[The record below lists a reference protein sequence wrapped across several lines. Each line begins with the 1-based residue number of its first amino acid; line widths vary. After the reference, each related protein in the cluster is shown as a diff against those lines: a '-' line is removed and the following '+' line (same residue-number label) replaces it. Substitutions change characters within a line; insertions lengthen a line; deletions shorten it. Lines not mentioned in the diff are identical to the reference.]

1 MGIKQVTVND
11 KAALDSAMTS
21 YIAKGFI
28 VANRG
33 DNFATLQKQKQF
45 SVLWAVVGLV
55 LCLLPLLIYLIV
67 YASQPDVQVVEI
79 RIQ

>member
-1 MGIKQVTVND
+1 MGIQQVTVNNQ
-11 KAALDSAMTS
+11 AALDSAVTS
-21 YIAKGFI
+21 YIAKGFV

-33 DNFATLQKQKQF
+33 ENFATLQKQKQF
-45 SVLWAVVGLV
+45 SVLWAVIGFF

-67 YASQPDVQVVEI
+67 YASQPDVQVVEV